1 MTRFLMGSIRNKL
14 LLITGLATAVVIAC
28 ALFGMYRLQSNIAGF
43 EQLMSQDVALERD
56 VTHLEVAFNEQVR
69 DWKDML
75 LGGDNA
81 ADREQYWNAFLRQG
95 DKLRKAAADLR
106 GRAEAPAARDALDQF
121 LNAHSS
127 MIEAYKQGYAVYRQN
142 GFDARRADDTVRGAT
157 DAPLNDLNTAQAAI
171 EKAAAARAE
180 TQKAR
185 AGRDVVL
192 SLVLVGISVV
202 VSFLVF
208 VWLLQ
213 RMILQPANRLVEDLD
228 RLAEGDFTRE
238 IQKGGDDELGRL
250 AGSAHKIQSGLGH
263 VLGEVADAVAHLASA
278 SEELSAVSE
287 QTRQG
292 VNRQKE
298 ETNDVAAAMNEMTAT
313 VQEVARNA
321 SEAANSAHEADGSA
335 KQGRQVVAAAIEA
348 INLVATDVEQVG
360 EAIARLDEDSTNIGT
375 VLDVI
380 RGVAE
385 QTNLLALNAAIEAAR
400 AGEQGRGFAVVADEV
415 RSLAQR
421 TQESTQEIHDMIER
435 LQLGTRQTVE
445 VMSHST
451 TQTESAVQRA
461 REAGEALESIT
472 TAVAS
477 INDMNTQ
484 IASAAEEQSS
494 VAEEMNRNVV
504 NINQVADES
513 SESVAHTT
521 RASDELAKLAA
532 DLQGLVDKFRIGR
545 RL

>member
-1 MTRFLMGSIRNKL
+1 MIRFVMGSIRNKL
-14 LLITGLATAVVIAC
+14 LMITGLATVVVIAC
-28 ALFGMYRLQSNIAGF
+28 ALFGMSRLQGNIAGF
-43 EQLMSQDVALERD
+43 DQLMSRDVGLERD
-56 VTHLEVAFNEQVR
+56 AVHLEVAFNEQVR

-75 LGGDNA
+75 LRGDQT
-81 ADREQYWNAFLRQG
+81 ADQEHYWTSFRHQG
-95 DKLRKAAADLR
+95 EVLRKNAADLR
-106 GRAEAPAARDALDQF
+106 GRVVEPAAREALDKF
-121 LNAHSS
+121 LDAHAT
-127 MIEAYKQGYAVYRQN
+127 MVDAYKQAYELYQRN
-142 GFDARRADDTVRGAT
+142 GFNARSADDKVRGASDEST
-157 DAPLNDLNTAQAAI
+157 QYLNAAQAEI
-171 EKAAAARAE
+171 EKAALARADAQR
-180 TQKAR
+180 TA
-185 AGRDVVL
+185 ANRDTVL
-192 SLVLVGISVV
+192 SLVLVGISVL
-202 VSFLVF
+202 VSFAVF

-213 RMILQPANRLVEDLD
+213 RMILQPANRLVDDLD
-228 RLAEGDFTRE
+228 GLAQGDFTRE
-238 IQKGGDDELGRL
+238 IREGGEDELGRL
-250 AGSAHKIQSGLGH
+250 ATSARKIQSGLGH
-263 VLGEVADAVAHLASA
+263 VLGQVADAVSHLASA

-321 SEAANSAHEADGSA
+321 AEAANSAHEADGSA
-335 KQGRQVVAAAIEA
+335 KQGRQVVADAIEA
-348 INLVATDVEQVG
+348 INVVATDVEQVG
-360 EAIARLDEDSTNIGT
+360 EAITRLDEDSVNIGT

-472 TAVAS
+472 AAVGS

-513 SESVAHTT
+513 AESVAHTT